1 VSLRA
6 RLLTFF
12 TITVALTVFLVAALV
27 SSYTTRSY
35 GRINED
41 RTAALVNQFRQEFSR
56 EGTRV
61 TQRVEAITSS
71 DDMLQLAVNMARSAP
86 DYSTFVQDA
95 NRLNAPKL
103 DLLELTAQDGTIISS
118 VHWPARFG
126 FKEDW
131 LAQASPA
138 NWKTQPA
145 FLKQIELPDGDT
157 LAIITVR
164 PVELP
169 DTTTFYIVGGD
180 RLDRDF
186 MADLAVSSGVDAWL
200 YRPRSASGGSAT
212 LLNGQAVMPWDES
225 DPRWSQLNDLI
236 ANVQKRRSEL
246 HDTVPWPE
254 AAANNPEASGMRTVY
269 GIPLLGRNKDVLGV
283 LLVSSS
289 RAELA
294 RLTRQIQLIALGVAC
309 GAILLGILMSLW
321 LAARVTRPV
330 EQLAI
335 AADEVAAGNL
345 GAKVNDS
352 ARDEIGRL
360 AYAFNRMTRELIE
373 QRERLLQTERVA
385 AWRELAR
392 RLAHE
397 LKNPLF
403 PLQITVE
410 NMLRAKETNPAQFEE
425 VFREGA
431 ETLLAEIANLKT
443 IIGRFSD
450 FSKMPAPHFQPISV
464 NEAVRKAVKVY
475 EPQFAA
481 KDRPLITAR
490 WELDATLDQQ
500 TVDADPDL
508 LHRALS
514 NLVLNALDAI
524 QEHGYLTLRTRN
536 QESTVQIEVADSG
549 VGLTEEECSRLF
561 TPYYTSK
568 QYGTG
573 LGLAIV
579 QSVISDHH
587 GKIWVNS
594 KPGQGTTFVIELPK
608 HPPRMSS

>member
-1 VSLRA
+1 VSLRS
-6 RLLTFF
+6 RLVIFF
-12 TITVALTVFLVAALV
+12 TITVALTVFLVATLV
-27 SSYTTRSY
+27 SSGTTHAYQRTD
-35 GRINED
+35 ED
-41 RTAALVNQFRQEFSR
+41 RTEALVNQFHQEFSDH
-56 EGTRV
+56 GADLTRR
-61 TQRVEAITSS
+61 TQAVADAEA
-71 DDMLQLAVNMARSAP
+71 MRHLAVDMALAP
-86 DYSTFVQDA
+86 DYSAFGQQADS
-95 NRLNAPKL
+95 LNTVNL

-118 VHWPARFG
+118 SEGWPERFG
-126 FKEDW
+126 LKEEW
-131 LAQASPA
+131 LAHASPA
-138 NWKTQPA
+138 EWKMQPA
-145 FLKQIELPDGDT
+145 FLQKIELSEKDT

-169 DTTTFYIVGGD
+169 DKTFYVVGGE
-180 RLDRDF
+180 RLDQKF
-186 MADLAVSSGVDAWL
+186 MAQLHPSPGLDVLL
-200 YRPRSASGGSAT
+200 YQPRSSPTISAT
-212 LLNGQAVMPWDES
+212 LLTSTDAKPFDDS
-225 DPRWSQLNDLI
+225 DSQWSRLKDLI
-236 ANVQKRRSEL
+236 ANVEKRRSEL
-246 HDTVPWPE
+246 R
-254 AAANNPEASGMRTVY
+254 AAAQWPDLSSNNPDASSAPRTVY
-269 GIPLLGRNKDVLGV
+269 GIPLLGRNNDVLGV

-289 RAELA
+289 HAELA
-294 RLTRQIQLIALGVAC
+294 GLTRQIRLTAVGVAG
-309 GAILLGILMSLW
+309 GAIILGILLSLW

-330 EQLAI
+330 ERLAV

-345 GAKVNDS
+345 GATVDDS

-360 AYAFNRMTRELIE
+360 AYAFNRMTRELLE
-373 QRERLLQTERVA
+373 QRERLLQSERVA

-425 VFREGA
+425 VFHEGA

-464 NEAVRKAVKVY
+464 NEAVKKAVKVY

-481 KDRPLITAR
+481 KDRPLITPR
-490 WELDATLDQQ
+490 WGLDATLDQEPI
-500 TVDADPDL
+500 DADPDL

-524 QEHGYLTLRTRN
+524 QEQGYLTLRTRN

-594 KPGQGTTFVIELPK
+594 TPGKGTTFVIELPK
-608 HPPRMSS
+608 HPPQTDH